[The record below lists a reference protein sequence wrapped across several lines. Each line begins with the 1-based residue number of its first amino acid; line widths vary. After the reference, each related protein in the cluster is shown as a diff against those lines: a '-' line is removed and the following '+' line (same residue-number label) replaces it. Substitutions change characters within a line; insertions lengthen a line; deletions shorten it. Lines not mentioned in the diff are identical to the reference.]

1 MYFGAVKSNNNNK
14 NKLDDTTTFTITS
27 FDRATKCHS
36 LLSHVLPST
45 YSSSLAMTTDHLN
58 PYDTMHALMM
68 SVHFYPLKLHVPA
81 RFSSSNMI
89 SPIPKARYEDLLPG
103 TTSSINY
110 SISQNTKQKHQ
121 VLICR

>member
-68 SVHFYPLKLHVPA
+68 SEWRA
-81 RFSSSNMI
+81 RHG
-89 SPIPKARYEDLLPG
+89 KGGCG
-103 TTSSINY
+103 T
-110 SISQNTKQKHQ
+110 
-121 VLICR
+121 